1 MFDLAIDAYYSETG
15 FGGSYTPPEGG
26 AALTDVCFAVLG
38 NMVDQLE
45 FSRDN
50 PNLTRA
56 IMMNTGR
63 SPYYDRAEA
72 VGGVEYLTGFIA
84 DAYGESRQALVSRET
99 CARYIFNG
107 AMGLCRDWVRAG
119 MVEPPTAVAKRCL
132 LLNLQCASL
141 IAGEALDPAVERAIE
156 EWEPRAGGPRAKEPR
171 AGGRAPRSPAPST
184 SRCGTGTGTGILRR
198 LRRLLA
204 LPRCPGILQRKGPV
218 IRVCSRCCI
227 LRNEQG
233 APSPGLP

>member
-1 MFDLAIDAYYSETG
+1 MADMRGERTRALLRGALIGLLKAKPLEKVTVKEVIEAASVSKKAFYNHYADIFDLAIDAYYSETG
-15 FGGSYTPPEGG
+15 FGGSYTPSEGG

-84 DAYGESRQALVSRET
+84 DAYGEPRQALVSRET

-141 IAGEALDPAVERAIE
+141 IAGGALDPAVERAIE
-156 EWEPRAGGPRAKEPR
+156 EWGPRAKEPRAGGPRAKEPR
-171 AGGRAPRSPAPST
+171 ALG
-184 SRCGTGTGTGILRR
+184 
-198 LRRLLA
+198 
-204 LPRCPGILQRKGPV
+204 
-218 IRVCSRCCI
+218 
-227 LRNEQG
+227 
-233 APSPGLP
+233 